1 MNCYSKRLLHALLLK
16 DVERNKKNVCGKGD
30 GEGNYYYFFVMLNK
44 MLLSTSGCSSLVH
57 MFVLSC
63 ALQGQKGGDMTS
75 FCSVDMGGLCGKT
88 NDPKINLNRKKK
100 KPMGQLVCYSS
111 NHDATAGV
119 YFYLLEGGD
128 KRDEMDCCVEV

>member
-1 MNCYSKRLLHALLLK
+1 
-16 DVERNKKNVCGKGD
+16 
-30 GEGNYYYFFVMLNK
+30 
-44 MLLSTSGCSSLVH
+44 

-100 KPMGQLVCYSS
+100 NLWGSS
-111 NHDATAGV
+111 CVTHLTMML
-119 YFYLLEGGD
+119 LLEFIFICWRGGD

>member
-1 MNCYSKRLLHALLLK
+1 MYVAKEMGRIIIII
-16 DVERNKKNVCGKGD
+16 
-30 GEGNYYYFFVMLNK
+30 FFVMLNK

-100 KPMGQLVCYSS
+100 TYGAARV
-111 NHDATAGV
+111 
-119 YFYLLEGGD
+119 LLI
-128 KRDEMDCCVEV
+128 

>member
-1 MNCYSKRLLHALLLK
+1 
-16 DVERNKKNVCGKGD
+16 
-30 GEGNYYYFFVMLNK
+30 
-44 MLLSTSGCSSLVH
+44 

-100 KPMGQLVCYSS
+100 PMGQLVCYSS

-119 YFYLLEGGD
+119 YFYLLEGGG
-128 KRDEMDCCVEV
+128 